1 MHGFDPFCLGNGR
14 VRFLLIMYAFSL
26 FMEISFFHGLSV
38 GMAISDIGII
48 FICFLVELRTI
59 ICTALMLLRYGSAR
73 EPWSS
78 GSSLANV
85 ETDVTADSLVAMTVP
100 FI

>member
-38 GMAISDIGII
+38 GMA
-48 FICFLVELRTI
+48 V
-59 ICTALMLLRYGSAR
+59 
-73 EPWSS
+73 S
-78 GSSLANV
+78 GLASMINA
-85 ETDVTADSLVAMTVP
+85 VTASGTTLLGEGPA
-100 FI
+100 